1 MSRCV
6 RIICQDVSDVSGC
19 RSTGMCQD
27 VSGGSG
33 RVRMCHVNQDVLIC
47 QDDGSK
53 WVKMCQ
59 DVSGCFGCVRMCQD
73 VSGCIRM
80 YQGVSGY
87 CMSRYVRM

>member
-47 QDDGSK
+47 QDDESK

-73 VSGCIRM
+73 VSGCIRVCQDTVCQDM
-80 YQGVSGY
+80 SG
-87 CMSRYVRM
+87 CK

>member
-47 QDDGSK
+47 QDDESK

-59 DVSGCFGCVRMCQD
+59 DVSGCFGCVGMCQD
-73 VSGCIRM
+73 VSGCVRM
-80 YQGVSGY
+80 CQDVSGY

>member
-47 QDDGSK
+47 QDDESK

>member
-47 QDDGSK
+47 QDDESK

-73 VSGCIRM
+73 ASGCVRIL
-80 YQGVSGY
+80 YVKICQDVSNL
-87 CMSRYVRM
+87 